1 MEVAFSNSFKKSF
14 KKRIKATELEQE
26 FWISLEQFIENPFA
40 DVLKTHKL
48 SGKLKG
54 AWSFSV
60 AFDLRVVFYFTKDKP
75 KKAVLVDIRNHDE
88 VY

>member
-1 MEVAFSNSFKKSF
+1 MEVAFSSSFKKSF
-14 KKRIKATELEQE
+14 KKRIQATEFEADYWSCLEK
-26 FWISLEQFIENPFA
+26 FIENPFSE
-40 DVLKTHKL
+40 DLKTHKL

-54 AWSFSV
+54 SWSFSV

-75 KKAVLVDIRNHDE
+75 KSAVFVDISKHDE

>member
-1 MEVAFSNSFKKSF
+1 M
-14 KKRIKATELEQE
+14 EQE

-75 KKAVLVDIRNHDE
+75 KKAVLVDIGNHDE